1 MLIFSL
7 SGLSKIINEVLYM
20 EKVNTKDQIL
30 DVALDLLS
38 IRGYEAT
45 SISQIADAVG
55 LRKASLYSHFA
66 SKQDILDT
74 LIEELTNEY
83 NQHSIFAKA
92 DWDDPQFTKDKKGK
106 SVETIISEIQGQIR
120 YIIHDPKI
128 SKIRKLLTI
137 EQFQNET
144 LKKIQSKLTYED
156 VLRYNL
162 GQINFLIK
170 EGILKDENPD
180 IMAAQLAWPIS
191 MWTNLC
197 DREPER
203 EAEAMELLNRHVRQF
218 FRVYGK

>member
-1 MLIFSL
+1 
-7 SGLSKIINEVLYM
+7 M
-20 EKVNTKDQIL
+20 EKVSTKDQIL
-30 DVALDLLS
+30 DVALDLFAV
-38 IRGYEAT
+38 RGYEAT

-55 LRKASLYSHFA
+55 IRKASLYSHFT

-92 DWDDPQFTKDKKGK
+92 DWDDPNFTMDKKGRT
-106 SVETIISEIQGQIR
+106 VETIINEIQDQIK
-120 YIIHDPKI
+120 YIIHDSKI
-128 SKIRKLLTI
+128 SKIRKMLTI

-162 GQINFLIK
+162 GQIYFLIS

-218 FRVYGK
+218 FRVYGKINLF